1 MVAHDES
8 MCGRMD
14 VGVVG
19 CGVHKLRILTSK
31 VTTGTVKFA
40 FVVKEDDCFQRE
52 LSRLVAAGMSNDK
65 FLNSLVPVISGCTA

>member
-8 MCGRMD
+8 TCGRMD

-40 FVVKEDDCFQRE
+40 FVIEEDDHFSKRAEQI
-52 LSRLVAAGMSNDK
+52 GGGWDK
-65 FLNSLVPVISGCTA
+65 Q